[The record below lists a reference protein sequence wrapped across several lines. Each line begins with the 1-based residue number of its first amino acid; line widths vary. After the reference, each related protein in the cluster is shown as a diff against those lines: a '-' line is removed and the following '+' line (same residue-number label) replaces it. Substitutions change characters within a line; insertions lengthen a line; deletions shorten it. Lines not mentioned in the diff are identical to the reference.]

1 MAFLKTLFDGNER
14 EVAKLRR
21 TVVATNALEPEIS
34 ALSDADLQAKTPEFR
49 ARLGGGESLDD
60 MLPEAFAVC
69 REAGKRVLSMRHFDV
84 QIMGGQVLHEGK
96 VAEMKTGEG
105 KTLVATLAVYA
116 NALLG
121 RGVHLVTVN
130 DYLARRDAEW
140 MAPLYNFLGL
150 SVGVIQ
156 HDLQPAQRREAYN
169 ADITYVTNNEVG
181 FDYLRD
187 NMAWQ
192 LADMV
197 QRELFFAIVDEVDS
211 ILIDEARTP
220 LIISGQGQD
229 ATELYAKF
237 AQILPRLVKDEDF
250 TVDEKAHAVPI
261 TEQGVAKVERM
272 LGIQNL
278 YDQRNLELTHQLN
291 AALKAWHLFH
301 NEQQYIVKDG
311 EVVIVDE
318 FTGRLMYGRRYSDGI
333 HQAIE
338 AKEKLSV
345 RSEDQT
351 LATIT
356 FQNYF
361 RLYAKLGGMTGT
373 AKTEE
378 REFRD
383 IYGLD
388 VVTIPTNRSI
398 ARADKGD
405 IVYKSENAKFEAVV
419 DEIVAEHEKGRPVL
433 VGTRSIEKSERLATL
448 LRRRGV
454 TCEVLNAKYHERE
467 AEIIKDAGVAGNV
480 VIATNMAGRGVDIKL
495 GEGVADLGG
504 LHIIGTE
511 RHESRRIDNQL
522 RGRAGRQGDPGSTR
536 FYVSLEDEVMR
547 LFGAERIQTIMNA
560 VGFTDETP
568 IEAKMISRSFE
579 RAQSKVENHNYEVRK
594 QVLEYDDVM
603 NKQREVIYAER
614 RKVLHGESLRD
625 FMLQSLHEKV
635 EQAVDQNAPENVH
648 PSEWDLDAI
657 LAELELVFPIREK
670 IAVGD
675 LEKLDRDGMKAK
687 LDEIGIAAYDQKEE
701 ELTPEIMRV
710 IESQY
715 IMLPTIDR
723 LWVDHLYVMDA
734 LKTGIGLR
742 GYGQKDPRV
751 EYEKEA
757 YEIFE
762 DLKNNIA
769 DEAIKAVFRVVVERT
784 DDAPP
789 GGLAGAEG
797 GPMGE
802 IPAAPGAPPNGLATN
817 GNGSGHAFEALPNG
831 SIAPQPVGVPTG
843 GTASAP
849 APAPPPVDVAQQAR
863 LDPAYAQKLL
873 GPIPGADHDRQ
884 MHTNLGD
891 DEPRRPKQNDATKVG
906 RNELCP
912 CGSGK
917 KFKRC
922 HGSVTA

>member
-1 MAFLKTLFDGNER
+1 MAFLKTIFDANER
-14 EVAKLRR
+14 EVVRLRR
-21 TVVATNALEPEIS
+21 TVVATNAFEPEIS
-34 ALSDADLQAKTPEFR
+34 ALGDAELQAKTPEFKE
-49 ARLGGGESLDD
+49 RLAAGESLDS
-60 MLPEAFAVC
+60 MLPETFAVC
-69 REAGKRVLSMRHFDV
+69 REASKRILNMRHFDV

-156 HDLQPAQRREAYN
+156 HDLAPPERRAAYN
-169 ADITYVTNNEVG
+169 ADITYVTNNEIG

-197 QRELFFAIVDEVDS
+197 QRELYFAIVDEVDS

-237 AQILPRLVKDEDF
+237 AQLLPRLVKDEDF

-261 TEQGVAKVERM
+261 TEKGVAKVEKM

-338 AKEKLSV
+338 AKEKLAV

-361 RLYAKLGGMTGT
+361 RLYRKLGGMTGT

-398 ARADKGD
+398 ARNDMGD

-419 DEIVAEHEKGRPVL
+419 DEIVIEHEKGRPVL
-433 VGTRSIEKSERLATL
+433 VGTRSIEKSERLASI
-448 LRRRGV
+448 LRKRGV
-454 TCEVLNAKYHERE
+454 SCEVLNAKYHERE

-495 GEGVADLGG
+495 GDGVADMGG

-536 FYVSLEDEVMR
+536 FYVSLEDEVIR
-547 LFGAERIQTIMNA
+547 LFGAERIQNIMSM

-568 IEAKMISRSFE
+568 IEAKLITRSFE

-625 FMLQSLHEKV
+625 FMLQSLDEKV
-635 EQAVDQNAPENVH
+635 DQAVDGNAPDNVH
-648 PSEWDLDAI
+648 PSEWDLGAI
-657 LAELELVFPIREK
+657 LTELELIFPIGDR
-670 IAVGD
+670 ISVSD

-687 LDEIGIAAYDQKEE
+687 LHEVALAAYEQKEA

-789 GGLAGAEG
+789 GGLAGPAG
-797 GPMGE
+797 GPMAALEGD
-802 IPAAPGAPPNGLATN
+802 APGPNGAN
-817 GNGSGHAFEALPNG
+817 GRSGGSNGYANFEALPDG
-831 SIAPQPVGVPTG
+831 SLAPQPVAEPQTVPATQ
-843 GTASAP
+843 P
-849 APAPPPVDVAQQAR
+849 AQPAQQQAR

-873 GPIPGADHDRQ
+873 GPIPGADQKRTT
-884 MHTNLGD
+884 HTNLGD
-891 DEPRRPKQNDATKVG
+891 DEPKRPKQNDASKVG

-922 HGSVTA
+922 HGVTA

>member
-1 MAFLKTLFDGNER
+1 MAFLKTIFDANER
-14 EVAKLRR
+14 EIARLRR
-21 TVVATNALEPEIS
+21 TVIATNALEPEIS
-34 ALSDADLQAKTPEFR
+34 ALSDADLQAKTAEFR
-49 ARLGGGESLDD
+49 ARLAQAEDEAARKTLLDE
-60 MLPEAFAVC
+60 MLPEVFAVA
-69 REAGKRVLSMRHFDV
+69 REAGKRVLNMRHFDV

-121 RGVHLVTVN
+121 HGVHVVTVN

-140 MAPLYNFLGL
+140 MSPLYNFLGL
-150 SVGVIQ
+150 TVGVIQ
-156 HDLQPAQRREAYN
+156 HDLQPPQRREAYN
-169 ADITYVTNNEVG
+169 SDITYVTNNEVG

-187 NMAWQ
+187 NMAWS

-197 QRELFFAIVDEVDS
+197 QRKLYYAIVDEVDS

-229 ATELYAKF
+229 ATELYGKF
-237 AQILPRLVKDEDF
+237 AQIVPRLIKDEDF

-261 TEQGVAKVERM
+261 TEKGVAKVERM
-272 LGIQNL
+272 LGVTNL

-338 AKEKLSV
+338 AKEKLNV

-361 RLYAKLGGMTGT
+361 RLYDKLAGMTGT

-388 VVTIPTNRSI
+388 VVVIPTNRSI
-398 ARADKGD
+398 AREDMGD

-419 DEIVAEHEKGRPVL
+419 DEIVREHEKGRPVL
-433 VGTRSIEKSERLATL
+433 VGTRSIDKSERLATI

-454 TCEVLNAKYHERE
+454 ECEVLNAKYHERE
-467 AEIIKDAGVAGNV
+467 AEIIKDAGQRGAV

-495 GEGVADLGG
+495 GEGVADMGG

-547 LFGAERIQTIMNA
+547 LFGAERIQSIMNA
-560 VGFTDETP
+560 VGFSDETP
-568 IEAKMISRSFE
+568 IEAKLITKSFE
-579 RAQSKVENHNYEVRK
+579 RAQSKVENHNYEIRK

-614 RKVLHGESLRD
+614 RKVLNGESLRD
-625 FMLQSLHEKV
+625 FMLQTLRDKAEM
-635 EQAVDQNAPENVH
+635 AVDQNAPENVH
-648 PSEWDLDAI
+648 PSEWDLNEI
-657 LAELELVFPIREK
+657 VAEMGLIFPIEGK
-670 IAVGD
+670 IDVSE
-675 LEKLDRDGMKAK
+675 LEKLDREGMKAR
-687 LDEIGIAAYDQKEE
+687 LYEVAVAAYEQKEA
-701 ELTPEIMRV
+701 ELTPEIARV
-710 IESQY
+710 VESQY
-715 IMLPTIDR
+715 IMLPIIDR

-769 DEAIKAVFRVVVERT
+769 DEAIKAFFRVVIEPA
-784 DDAPP
+784 DPNAMPP
-789 GGLAGAEG
+789 GAFDPNAF
-797 GPMGE
+797 
-802 IPAAPGAPPNGLATN
+802 GAPPIGVS
-817 GNGSGHAFEALPNG
+817 GNGHGPEGAQFEPLPDGAL
-831 SIAPQPVGVPTG
+831 
-843 GTASAP
+843 
-849 APAPPPVDVAQQAR
+849 APPVAEPLQAPR

-873 GPIPGADHDRQ
+873 GPVPGAEQKRQ
-884 MHTNLGD
+884 LHTNLGD
-891 DEPRRPKQNDATKVG
+891 EEPKKPVKSDSKVG

-922 HGSVTA
+922 HGVTA

>member
-1 MAFLKTLFDGNER
+1 MAFLKSVFDGNAR
-14 EVAKLRR
+14 EVARLRR
-21 TVVATNALEPEIS
+21 TVVATNALEPEMS
-34 ALSDADLQAKTPEFR
+34 ALSDEQLAAKTVEFKD
-49 ARLGGGESLDD
+49 RLAAGEPLDS
-60 MLPEAFAVC
+60 MLPETFAVV
-69 REAGKRVLSMRHFDV
+69 REASKRTLGMRHFDV
-84 QIMGGQVLHEGK
+84 QIMGGHVLHEGK

-105 KTLVATLAVYA
+105 KTLVGTLAVYS

-121 RGVHLVTVN
+121 RGVHVVTVN

-140 MAPLYNFLGL
+140 MGPLYRFLGL
-150 SVGVIQ
+150 TIGVIQ
-156 HDLQPAQRREAYN
+156 HDLDSEQRREAYN
-169 ADITYVTNNEVG
+169 SDITYVTNNEVG

-187 NMAWQ
+187 NMAWR
-192 LADMV
+192 LEDMV
-197 QRELFFAIVDEVDS
+197 QRELYYAIVDEVDS

-229 ATELYAKF
+229 ATDLYHKF
-237 AQILPRLVKDEDF
+237 AQIIPRMVKDEDF
-250 TVDEKAHAVPI
+250 TVDEKAHAAPI
-261 TEQGVAKVERM
+261 TEKGVAKVERM
-272 LGIQNL
+272 LGVSNL

-301 NEQQYIVKDG
+301 NDQQYIVKDG

-338 AKEKLSV
+338 AKEGLKV

-361 RLYAKLGGMTGT
+361 RLYEKLAGMTGT

-388 VVTIPTNRSI
+388 VVVIPTNRPV
-398 ARADKGD
+398 ARRDQAD

-419 DEIVAEHEKGRPVL
+419 DEIIAEHAKGRPVL
-433 VGTRSIEKSERLATL
+433 VGTRSIEKSERLAAM

-454 TCEVLNAKYHERE
+454 ECSVLNAKYHEQE
-467 AEIIKDAGVAGNV
+467 AQIIKDAGQYGAVT
-480 VIATNMAGRGVDIKL
+480 IATNMAGRGVDIKL
-495 GEGVADLGG
+495 GDGVAELGG

-522 RGRAGRQGDPGSTR
+522 RGRSGRQGDPGSTR
-536 FYVSLEDEVMR
+536 FYASLEDEVMR
-547 LFGAERIQTIMNA
+547 LFGGERLTAIMDR

-568 IEAKMISRSFE
+568 IEAKMITASME
-579 RAQSKVENHNYEVRK
+579 RAQSKVENHNYEIRK
-594 QVLEYDDVM
+594 SVLEYDDVM
-603 NKQREVIYAER
+603 NKQREVIYGDR
-614 RKVLHGESLRD
+614 RAILRSEFPTRD
-625 FMLQSLHEKV
+625 FLLETLNQKIAD
-635 EQAVDQNAPENVH
+635 AVNSNAPDNVH
-648 PSEWDLDAI
+648 PSEWDLPEI
-657 LAELELVFPIREK
+657 LTEIELIFPVKSK
-670 IAVGD
+670 IAVSD
-675 LEKLDRDGMKAK
+675 LEKLDRTEMKERLQKLGQDAFDAK
-687 LDEIGIAAYDQKEE
+687 EAEVTADL
-701 ELTPEIMRV
+701 MRV

-715 IMLPTIDR
+715 IMLPLIDR

-769 DEAIKAVFRVVVERT
+769 DEALKSVFRVVIEHGEPPQGGMPPPLPAVAGM
-784 DDAPP
+784 APGNGAPASP
-789 GGLAGAEG
+789 GFA
-797 GPMGE
+797 E
-802 IPAAPGAPPNGLATN
+802 IPT
-817 GNGSGHAFEALPNG
+817 GSLT
-831 SIAPQPVGVPTG
+831 PQP
-843 GTASAP
+843 
-849 APAPPPVDVAQQAR
+849 AR
-863 LDPAYAQKLL
+863 LDPAVAEKLL
-873 GPIPGADHDRQ
+873 GPAPGTNGKREL
-884 MHTNLGD
+884 HTNREE
-891 DEPRRPKQNDATKVG
+891 DEPRKPARAADKVG
-906 RNELCP
+906 RNDLCP

-922 HGSVTA
+922 HGVTA

>member
-1 MAFLKTLFDGNER
+1 MGFLKGFFDGNER
-14 EVAKLRR
+14 EIVRLRK
-21 TVVATNALEPEIS
+21 TVVATNAFEPAI
-34 ALSDADLQAKTPEFR
+34 ATLSDEELRAKTVEFKE
-49 ARLGGGESLDD
+49 RLAQGEALDD
-60 MLPEAFAVC
+60 MLPETFAVC
-69 REAGKRVLSMRHFDV
+69 REAGKRALGMRHFDV

-130 DYLARRDAEW
+130 DYLAKRDAEW
-140 MAPLYNFLGL
+140 MGPLYEFLGL
-150 SVGVIQ
+150 TVGVIQ
-156 HDLQPAQRREAYN
+156 HDLEPAQRRAAYEC
-169 ADITYVTNNEVG
+169 DITYVTNNEVG

-187 NMAWQ
+187 NMAWRIE
-192 LADMV
+192 DMV
-197 QRELFFAIVDEVDS
+197 QRELNFAIVDEVDS

-220 LIISGQGQD
+220 LIISGHGQD
-229 ATELYAKF
+229 ATDLYAKF
-237 AQILPRLVKDEDF
+237 AQIVPRLVKDEDF

-261 TEQGVAKVERM
+261 AEKGVAKVERM
-272 LGIQNL
+272 LGVSNL

-291 AALKAWHLFH
+291 AALKAWNLFH
-301 NEQQYIVKDG
+301 RDQQYIVKEG
-311 EVVIVDE
+311 EVIIVDE

-338 AKEKLSV
+338 AKEGLTV

-361 RLYAKLGGMTGT
+361 RLYKKLAGMTGT

-388 VVTIPTNRSI
+388 VVIIPTNRAVARRDI
-398 ARADKGD
+398 AD
-405 IVYKSENAKFEAVV
+405 IVYKSEPAKFEAVV
-419 DEIVAEHEKGRPVL
+419 DEIVEEHSKGRPVL
-433 VGTRSIEKSERLATL
+433 VGTRSIEKSERLATI

-454 TCEVLNAKYHERE
+454 ECNVLNAKYHEKE
-467 AEIIKDAGVAGNV
+467 AEIIKDAGQVAAV
-480 VIATNMAGRGVDIKL
+480 TIATNMAGRGVDIKL
-495 GEGVADLGG
+495 GDGVAEMGG

-536 FYVSLEDEVMR
+536 FYVSLEDELMR
-547 LFGAERIQTIMNA
+547 LFGAERIQSIMNA

-568 IEAKMISRSFE
+568 IEANLITRSIE
-579 RAQSKVENHNYEVRK
+579 RAQSKVENHNYEIRK

-614 RKVLHGESLRD
+614 RRILAGESVRD
-625 FMLQSLHEKV
+625 FMLQTLKDKV
-635 EQAVDQNAPENVH
+635 DQAVDQNAPENVH
-648 PSEWDLDAI
+648 PSEWDLQEI
-657 LAELELVFPIREK
+657 LNELEVIFPVADKMPLEE
-670 IAVGD
+670 
-675 LEKLDRDGMKAK
+675 LEKLDREAMRVR
-687 LDEIGIAAYDQKEE
+687 LNEIGIEAYENKER
-701 ELTPEIMRV
+701 ELTPELMRV
-710 IESQY
+710 VETKY
-715 IMLPTIDR
+715 IMLPIIDR

-762 DLKNNIA
+762 DLKGNIA
-769 DEAIKAVFRVVVERT
+769 DEALKAAFHVVVETQDPNALTAESFPGVADGMPNFEPIPNGALAPLQQPDMQPSRI
-784 DDAPP
+784 DPNFAAQLLGPPP
-789 GGLAGAEG
+789 GGERPRDL
-797 GPMGE
+797 
-802 IPAAPGAPPNGLATN
+802 
-817 GNGSGHAFEALPNG
+817 
-831 SIAPQPVGVPTG
+831 
-843 GTASAP
+843 
-849 APAPPPVDVAQQAR
+849 
-863 LDPAYAQKLL
+863 
-873 GPIPGADHDRQ
+873 
-884 MHTNLGD
+884 HTNRD
-891 DEPRRPKQNDATKVG
+891 DESPRKPTRAGEKVG
-906 RNELCP
+906 RNDLCP

-922 HGSVTA
+922 HGVVA